1 MCNTFVVAVTE
12 CGGAKII
19 PSSGTLNIA
28 SPNHPANYPDNL
40 VCTWSISSATNTSI
54 RAHFQTFTTQAPND
68 ILSVFDGF
76 TTATANRVMIHS
88 GSQIPS
94 DVEVDGQRMTIK
106 FATDEIVSLG
116 GFEVMLV
123 EIGGGQGMCVF
134 RKF

>member
-1 MCNTFVVAVTE
+1 
-12 CGGAKII
+12 
-19 PSSGTLNIA
+19 
-28 SPNHPANYPDNL
+28 
-40 VCTWSISSATNTSI
+40 
-54 RAHFQTFTTQAPND
+54 
-68 ILSVFDGF
+68 
-76 TTATANRVMIHS
+76 MIHS